1 MKRVLRETWHQL
13 TEEGRS
19 QFLVQSRF
27 LLSMLDIAG
36 YNVSSATDR
45 DTPYVF
51 SADVLDLLSK
61 LEHDRWS
68 RERIDEGWRFGKRDA
83 ENRRTPYLLPWEDMP
98 EEVRNYDREVARN
111 LPELLSKTGYT
122 ITSMYKEPDRGSF
135 FTLAHQGVERA
146 SNPLRGSPSAHS

>member
-1 MKRVLRETWHQL
+1 MKRVLRENWHQL

-36 YNVSSATDR
+36 YNVSGATER
-45 DTPYVF
+45 DTLYVF

-98 EEVRNYDREVARN
+98 EEVRNYDREVVRN

-122 ITSMYKEPDRGSF
+122 ITSMYKEPDRGSL
-135 FTLAHQGVERA
+135 FTLANQGVERA